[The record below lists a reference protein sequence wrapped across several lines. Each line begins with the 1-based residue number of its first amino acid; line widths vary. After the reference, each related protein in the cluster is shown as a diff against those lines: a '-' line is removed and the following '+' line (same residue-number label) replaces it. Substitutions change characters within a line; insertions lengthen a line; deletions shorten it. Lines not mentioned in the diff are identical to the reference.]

1 MSALTKIK
9 QAGFDVT
16 LVDGFIEITPA
27 SKLTQIQLDFLK
39 AHKLEIINELK
50 VEALSVIDVSDNQT
64 LVSCGKCLNFEC
76 HNAHGQGSGRCLVG
90 GDYGLWSE
98 TQHQCVLFDAVP
110 KHDEW
115 PVNCYTPAG
124 AIIKVWVVDIETA
137 IWLKKVNPRL
147 GSGELIPVGKF
158 LSKAINKIEDRCEQN
173 KKNGY
178 KPLPRSD

>member
-1 MSALTKIK
+1 MEKTPHNKERNQSTTHTEKTCNFYPEKTTEKLHGGTVFSNTKTVKNLT
-9 QAGFDVT
+9 
-16 LVDGFIEITPA
+16 
-27 SKLTQIQLDFLK
+27 
-39 AHKLEIINELK
+39 IN
-50 VEALSVIDVSDNQT
+50 
-64 LVSCGKCLNFEC
+64 CGKCLNFKS
-76 HNAHGQGSGRCLVG
+76 HNAHGQGSGRCLIG

-98 TQHQCVLFDAVP
+98 TLHQCVLFDAVP

-124 AIIKVWVVDIETA
+124 AIIKVWVADIETA

-173 KKNGY
+173 IKNGY

>member
-1 MSALTKIK
+1 MSALAKIK
-9 QAGFDVT
+9 NAGFDVV
-16 LVDGFIEITPA
+16 LDGDNFKITP
-27 SKLTQIQLDFLK
+27 SSQLTITQREFLK
-39 AHKLEIINELK
+39 AHKAEIVSELK
-50 VEALSVIDVSDNQT
+50 AESLPIPET
-64 LVSCGKCLNFEC
+64 LIRCGDCLNFKSY
-76 HNAHGQGSGRCLVG
+76 NAHGQGSGSCLVG

-98 TQHQCVLFDAVP
+98 TLHQCVLFDAVP

-124 AIIKVWVVDIETA
+124 AIIKVWVADIETA

-173 KKNGY
+173 IKNGY